1 MTSWTNARPWVHW
14 AGMWLVLLGTW
25 IACDRFW
32 PEAPWVRT
40 SSEPLEPMR
49 PLALKPV
56 FETRGSVTS
65 KHVSLGDA
73 NRLEATAFLDSLPD
87 ELPPSWRLQ
96 GRTSAWYALAGFL
109 NLLPE
114 AQGRR
119 VEVYHWGD
127 SQIEGDRITGV
138 LRESW
143 QRRWGGRGPGWVLP
157 VMPAPTAATVE
168 STTGTVTRQAGFGR
182 GRNLEALRLPF
193 FATNSVRDSARWS
206 VRGNGAS
213 SSSLTGWTTTEV
225 WGDMLSGIRATLH
238 NESGTLTDQS
248 LAPNWTRWEHSPA
261 AHKLELRLEATQ
273 LQGVFLGS
281 DKGVLV
287 HNLPLRGS
295 SGTLFDNVPAED
307 WVHLKEHHPPDL
319 VLLQFGGNAV
329 PGIQSPAE
337 ARGYA
342 RRLSQN
348 ISLLRA
354 TFPGVPVVVL
364 GPSDMGESEADYPG
378 LAWVV
383 AALQTEVSRAGA
395 LYWDLQAVMGGS
407 GSMAEWADRGWA
419 GSDHVHF
426 TRRGAREVGR
436 RFEAALHHEWRA
448 MIRPRLN
455 VDAVAP

>member
-1 MTSWTNARPWVHW
+1 MAW
-14 AGMWLVLLGTW
+14 
-25 IACDRFW
+25 DRVE
-32 PEAPWVRT
+32 PEAPWART
-40 SSEPLEPMR
+40 SGEPLEPMR
-49 PLALKPV
+49 PLALKPA

-65 KHVSLGDA
+65 KHGSLEDA
-73 NRLEATAFLDSLPD
+73 DRLEATAFLDSLPD
-87 ELPPSWRLQ
+87 EFPAAWRIQ
-96 GRTSAWYALAGFL
+96 GTTAAWYALARFM

-114 AQGRR
+114 AERRR

-157 VMPAPTAATVE
+157 VTPAPTTATLE

-213 SSSLTGWTTTEV
+213 SQSLTGWTATEV
-225 WGDMLSGIRATLH
+225 WGDVLSGIQATLPSD
-238 NESGTLTDQS
+238 SGTMTELSPD
-248 LAPNWTRWEHSPA
+248 ANWTRWEHGPA
-261 AHKLELRLEATQ
+261 ENKLELRLKAAQ

-295 SGTLFDNVPAED
+295 SGTLFDDVPAQD
-307 WVHLKEHHPPDL
+307 WAHLKERHPPDL

-342 RRLSQN
+342 RRLSKN
-348 ISLLRA
+348 IALLRA
-354 TFPGVPVVVL
+354 TFSGVPVVVI
-364 GPSDMGESEADYPG
+364 GPSDMGESEEEYPG
-378 LAWVV
+378 LGWVV

-395 LYWDLQAVMGGS
+395 LYWDLQAAMGGV

-419 GSDHVHF
+419 GSDHIHF

-436 RFEAALHHEWRA
+436 RFEEALHHEWRA
-448 MIRPRLN
+448 MIRPLSN
-455 VDAVAP
+455 DVPASP